1 MLELNSSLQSI
12 LIPSSE
18 KENYS
23 GTFKFS
29 GEINKE
35 KSQIIFY
42 LSTTFFFSPKYLRSQ
57 SKINSKKFERRIEKV
72 LGLYNPKCTFA
83 EPIESD
89 YTNSTYRNSYLVYNV
104 DENKINEIIGLC
116 LLIKENK

>member
-1 MLELNSSLQSI
+1 MLDLNSSLQSI

-29 GEINKE
+29 VEINKE
-35 KSQIIFY
+35 KPQIIFY
-42 LSTTFFFSPKYLRSQ
+42 LNTAFFFSP
-57 SKINSKKFERRIEKV
+57 
-72 LGLYNPKCTFA
+72 NPKCTFA
-83 EPIESD
+83 EPIRSD
-89 YTNSTYRNSYLVYNV
+89 YTNSTYRNSYLIYNV

-116 LLIKENK
+116 LLTKENK